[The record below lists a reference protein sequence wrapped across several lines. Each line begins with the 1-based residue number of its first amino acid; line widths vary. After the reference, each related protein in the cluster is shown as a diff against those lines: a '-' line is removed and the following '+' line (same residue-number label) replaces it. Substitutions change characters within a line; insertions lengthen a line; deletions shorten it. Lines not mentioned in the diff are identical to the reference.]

1 MGTMLTDCGPATR
14 ELLTR
19 LVSPSR
25 NRYYYGKLLD
35 AYHLELEQSYGNSK
49 RWLLNRLSLGAG
61 VLCGLG
67 VRLTPDRKRV
77 RVLPGVAIDY
87 WGREIIVPQESQ
99 PFDPM
104 QATDD
109 CGRPTGEPIRRGRV
123 TLYLCYHE
131 CETEPA
137 PAMVDEC
144 GDSAC
149 ENGLVRERYRLRVG
163 EGTPRPPGVVRAP
176 LPGPTNA
183 NRTSFAAD
191 ADTSRS
197 VAGSR
202 GS

>member
-99 PFDPM
+99 PFDPT

-109 CGRPTGEPIRRGRV
+109 
-123 TLYLCYHE
+123 
-131 CETEPA
+131 
-137 PAMVDEC
+137 
-144 GDSAC
+144 
-149 ENGLVRERYRLRVG
+149 
-163 EGTPRPPGVVRAP
+163 
-176 LPGPTNA
+176 
-183 NRTSFAAD
+183 
-191 ADTSRS
+191 
-197 VAGSR
+197 
-202 GS
+202 